1 MPEYAPGRA
10 SPSLRVVSDLRR
22 KEEISR
28 NIDYHSIST
37 SVSGSELSDLVYCY
51 LYNSPVKGGTH
62 YPHLTGAE
70 AEGQRCVQASGCPV
84 ESE

>member
-10 SPSLRVVSDLRR
+10 SPSLRVVSDLRH
-22 KEEISR
+22 KEEISS
-28 NIDYHSIST
+28 NNDYHSVST

-51 LYNSPVKGGTH
+51 LYNSPMKGGTH
-62 YPHLTGAE
+62 SHFTGGEAE
-70 AEGQRCVQASGCPV
+70 AQRCVRASGCPV